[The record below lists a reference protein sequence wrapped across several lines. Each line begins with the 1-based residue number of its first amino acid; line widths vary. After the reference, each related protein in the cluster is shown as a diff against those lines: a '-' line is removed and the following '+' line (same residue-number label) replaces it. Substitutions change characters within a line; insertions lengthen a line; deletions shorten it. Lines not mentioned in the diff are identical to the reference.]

1 MNCPFT
7 EILLVFLLYPVNF
20 SPSKTIHL
28 SVHSV
33 YHPIQRLKKKMI
45 FSIHAPFAKDTQ
57 LREQGEE
64 TYVFD
69 EARLFNAQTVEMHF
83 FQT

>member
-1 MNCPFT
+1 
-7 EILLVFLLYPVNF
+7 
-20 SPSKTIHL
+20 
-28 SVHSV
+28 
-33 YHPIQRLKKKMI
+33 MI

-57 LREQGEE
+57 LREQGED

-69 EARLFNAQTVEMHF
+69 EARLFNAQTVEIHF